1 MKRSGSQMVP
11 AQAGAAIATPG
22 STNLR
27 DFDDTAHRA
36 PLGGPDQR
44 VVRDPHRMERG
55 PHLAPPVS
63 EEVEKHRKVGREI
76 MMLPDE
82 QLEQR
87 RRVGTQIMD
96 TRRPQ
101 PIAVAPNRRSRAGE
115 ERNSGG

>member
-87 RRVGTQIMD
+87 SEEHTSELQSLMRHTY
-96 TRRPQ
+96 
-101 PIAVAPNRRSRAGE
+101 AVLC
-115 ERNSGG
+115 